1 LQALLRLTLTNNFAY
16 QTIRVVIDMTEQEKE
31 LIEKIRNAPH
41 QSKPEEASLVVY
53 DSEGR
58 WLFEVYGGRAP
69 LRFSKGPKGEHSG
82 Q

>member
-1 LQALLRLTLTNNFAY
+1 
-16 QTIRVVIDMTEQEKE
+16 MTEQEKK
-31 LIEKIRNAPH
+31 LAEKIRNAPH

-58 WLFEVYGGRAP
+58 WLFEVYGGRDP
-69 LRFSKGPKGEHSG
+69 LRFSKDLAGEHSG